1 MRTLS
6 FPLVSLG
13 SDAELL
19 PDTADIAEWIAKI
32 KGNEA
37 DFISY
42 ETDTLLQA
50 QHPAVLYPAA
60 GGKFYTPRLYEVF
73 GIKDTI
79 LSNAPELTISTVAG
93 DVRLIKRT
101 AKKSGFSQFR
111 FSLVSPLSLEY
122 TDKYYHDE
130 DEANEALCSAY
141 SALCREMRDL
151 GVSGTVILSDSPKE
165 IELELLHGNKYL
177 WSVPENSLEDVLEFS
192 RDIVLPAASVPR
204 LDELSDSYTLRNV
217 FIKDADAASLGKA
230 LETIDMDHL
239 FTAGYRAADAEK
251 DYWKKLSELEV
262 TAEEI

>member
-50 QHPAVLYPAA
+50 QHPAVSYPAA
-60 GGKFYTPRLYEVF
+60 GGAFYTPRLYEVF
-73 GIKDTI
+73 GIKDTL
-79 LSNAPELTISTVAG
+79 LSNAPELNISVVAG
-93 DVRLIKRT
+93 DIRLVKCT
-101 AKKSGFSQFR
+101 AKKSGFGQFR

-122 TDKYYHDE
+122 TDRYYHDAE
-130 DEANEALCSAY
+130 EANEALVRAY
-141 SALCREMRDL
+141 STLCREMRDL
-151 GVSGTVILSDSPKE
+151 GVSGAVILSDSPKE

-177 WSVPENSLEDVLEFS
+177 WSVPEEALEDVLEFT
-192 RDIVLPAASVPR
+192 RDVVLPAAAVPH
-204 LDELSDSYTLRNV
+204 LEELSDSYTLRNV
-217 FIKDADAASLGKA
+217 FIKDADTASLGKA
-230 LETIDMDHL
+230 LETIDKDHL

-251 DYWKKLSELEV
+251 DYWKKLSELRV
-262 TAEEI
+262 SAEEI

>member
-1 MRTLS
+1 MRKLS

-50 QHPAVLYPAA
+50 QHPAVSYPAA
-60 GGKFYTPRLYEVF
+60 GGEFYTPRLYEVF
-73 GIKDTI
+73 GIKDNV
-79 LSNAPELTISTVAG
+79 LSNAPELNISAVAG
-93 DVRLIKRT
+93 DIRLVKRT
-101 AKKSGFSQFR
+101 VKKSGFSQLR

-122 TDKYYHDE
+122 TDRYYHDE
-130 DEANEALCSAY
+130 DETDEVLCSAY

-151 GVSGTVILSDSPKE
+151 DVSGAVILSDNPKE
-165 IELELLHGNKYL
+165 IELEQLRGNKYL
-177 WSVPENSLEDVLEFS
+177 WSVSEEALEDVLEFT
-192 RDIVLPAASVPR
+192 RDVVLPASAVPR
-204 LDELSDSYTLRNV
+204 LEELSDSYTLRNV
-217 FIKDADAASLGKA
+217 FIKDADAVSLGKA
-230 LETIDMDHL
+230 LETIDKDHL

-251 DYWKKLSELEV
+251 DYWKRLSELQV
-262 TAEEI
+262 SAEKI